1 MSPQDISEQV
11 ADFQRTFNAEIG
23 PDLEA
28 IFEAEQAHLR
38 SLGIPA
44 DAVRVGDQI
53 VDASLLTPTGRDIA
67 LIDAIGEAPAVVVFY
82 RGAWCPYCNITLKT
96 YQDDLLPA
104 LRARGVELVAISPQ
118 SPAGSEESVAA
129 GDLEF
134 TVLSDPGNVL
144 SRALGIATEPS
155 FEARGAH
162 RELGF
167 DMADS
172 NVGGSA
178 EIPFPTVLVIDGDGR
193 VVFVD
198 IHTDYTSRTEVSLVL
213 ETLDLLEL
221 GVL

>member
-134 TVLSDPGNVL
+134 TVLSDPGNVQC
-144 SRALGIATEPS
+144 RALGNASSVSTWPTATS
-155 FEARGAH
+155 AARP
-162 RELGF
+162 R
-167 DMADS
+167 
-172 NVGGSA
+172 
-178 EIPFPTVLVIDGDGR
+178 
-193 VVFVD
+193 
-198 IHTDYTSRTEVSLVL
+198 SRSRPCS
-213 ETLDLLEL
+213 
-221 GVL
+221 